1 MGTSIE
7 APDPP
12 DYSEVTKKQLKFS
25 KRQFDWQKE
34 QYKWAQNQYKEDRA
48 VANQVIDQALEI
60 NKRNAEWAA
69 EDRKRYTEM
78 FQPLEEYLIKEAK
91 EYASPQRIDYE
102 MGRAQ
107 AGVAQNYEAQRA
119 QAQQALES
127 YGIDPGQARYQ
138 ALDVGMRTAQGSEMA
153 GAANMARDKT
163 EAMGRAMRSEA
174 INIGKGYPGQI
185 AGTYNTALAAGN
197 QGVNAGLA
205 TTASG
210 ANTMGTP
217 QQYGQIGM
225 TGLNNAGSLMSNMYG
240 NQIAAFNAEQQAS
253 SGLGSLFGA
262 GLGMMGRFMGFEEGG
277 EVPDEMTPGG
287 MGIPDEGGPV
297 GHHLSP
303 SGGQETDDVPAWL
316 NAGEFVIP
324 KDVVE
329 WKGEEFFHKLIAQ
342 TGQQKQRAIAE
353 SGAVPGTKSGIPE
366 DPRFVSGAMR

>member
-34 QYKWAQNQYKEDRA
+34 QYKWAQDQYKEDRA

-69 EDRKRYTEM
+69 EDRERYTSM
-78 FQPLEEYLIKEAK
+78 FQPLEEDLIKEAK
-91 EYASPQRIDYE
+91 EYASPERVEYE

-107 AGVAQNYEAQRA
+107 AGVAQNFDMQRA

-138 ALDVGMRTAQGSEMA
+138 ALDVGMRTAQGAEMA

-185 AGTYNTALAAGN
+185 AGTYGTALAAGN

-225 TGLNNAGSLMSNMYG
+225 GGLNNAGSLMSNMYG

-253 SGLGSLFGA
+253 SGLGSMFGA
-262 GLGMMGRFMGFEEGG
+262 GLGLASKFMGFGFEDGG
-277 EVPDEMTPGG
+277 EVPDDEMQGA
-287 MGIPDEGGPV
+287 IPEGGPV
-297 GHHLSP
+297 GPHLSP
-303 SGGQETDDVPAWL
+303 SRGQEVDDVPAWL

-324 KDVVE
+324 REVVE
-329 WKGEEFFHKLIAQ
+329 YKGEEFFHKLISN
-342 TGQQKQRAIAE
+342 TKKQREMAIAD
-353 SGAVPGTKSGIPE
+353 SGAEPGTKTAIP
-366 DPRFVSGAMR
+366 DAPTYVSGGMR